1 MGEDQYVV
9 TVGLPELDGLLRGL
23 NKNARSACLCV
34 SNGGGGT
41 YKHFLF
47 THEQYNLNIFAF
59 TPTGTTE
66 RHGPF
71 CLFGAK

>member
-34 SNGGGGT
+34 SNGGGG
-41 YKHFLF
+41 HI
-47 THEQYNLNIFAF
+47 NISSS
-59 TPTGTTE
+59 
-66 RHGPF
+66 HMNNII
-71 CLFGAK
+71 